1 MNLLII
7 GATGGT
13 GRELVKQALEQGH
26 NVTAFA
32 RKPTK
37 VRIQHQNLT
46 VVKGNVL
53 DYSSVEN
60 AVKGRHAV
68 LSALGHKKWLIKTKI
83 LSEGTK
89 NIIAAMEK
97 HGVKRF
103 ICETSL
109 GVGDSRGRLGLYH
122 TLFVIPFIIYFY
134 FRDKELQER
143 YIKGSSLDWTI
154 VRPGQLTHGR
164 KRGVYRHGLD
174 IGSWILT
181 VWISRAD
188 VADFMLKQLTDNSYL
203 HKTPGVA
210 YSIAKQLHRTRQ
222 TTALPFMMG

>member
-32 RKPTK
+32 RNPTN

-46 VVKGNVL
+46 VVKGDVL

-68 LSALGHKKWLIKTKI
+68 LSALGHKKCLIKTKI

-143 YIKGSSLDWTI
+143 YILESSLNWTI
-154 VRPGQLTHGR
+154 VRPGRLTNGR

-174 IGSWILT
+174 IGNWVLT

-210 YSIAKQLHRTRQ
+210 H
-222 TTALPFMMG
+222 